1 MNLHWHILVTQSRQ
15 FILRLHLGVVWSK
28 NFVKCVLQQIVGSHK
43 VFALPIYLSSTT
55 VIKKKKSDCVTVLS
69 LPFAKCH
76 AVVLI
81 ACVFLRLV
89 ISLSNRHWWFFMPF
103 HGWCH
108 FIVSIYHS
116 SLVLSPTEDI
126 LIPFKFWQWER
137 KLL

>member
-28 NFVKCVLQQIVGSHK
+28 NFVKCVLPDCRITQSICS
-43 VFALPIYLSSTT
+43 AYLSFLHHCN
-55 VIKKKKSDCVTVLS
+55 KKKKSDGVTVLS

-108 FIVSIYHS
+108 FLVSIYHS